1 MPAVKPTEAELAERA
16 QAATKVLKRSLA
28 SAAKAEAEADNRSTG
43 SRAKYKTGFDAAEE
57 ALTILTGRNGQG
69 PKPAKPATQE
79 RKRPAVDH
87 RAGVP
92 APSRRSSAAAKSNVV
107 PISKAPS
114 APKKSSGRKIASR
127 AK

>member
-16 QAATKVLKRSLA
+16 LAATRVLKRSLA

-43 SRAKYKTGFDAAEE
+43 SRAKYKAGFDAAEE
-57 ALTILTGRNGQG
+57 ALTILTGRSAPQSGTRVNTKV
-69 PKPAKPATQE
+69 PKPTAKQVQST
-79 RKRPAVDH
+79 VG
-87 RAGVP
+87 RA
-92 APSRRSSAAAKSNVV
+92 RNSAAAKSNVV

-114 APKKSSGRKIASR
+114 APKKSSGRKIQSR